1 MGTAIL
7 IIAICEIIRTVQI
20 TIDIAAG
27 IRSRRKLNNEFI
39 ESLKKDN
46 RDWAEDLLEEFL
58 EYEKEHSDDR
68 K

>member
-1 MGTAIL
+1 MGTAIW
-7 IIAICEIIRTVQI
+7 IIAVCEIIRTVQI

-46 RDWAEDLLEEFL
+46 RGWAEDLLEEFL

>member
-1 MGTAIL
+1 MGTAIW

-20 TIDIAAG
+20 TINIAEG

-39 ESLKKDN
+39 QSLKKDN

>member
-1 MGTAIL
+1 MGTAIR

-20 TIDIAAG
+20 TINIAEG

-39 ESLKKDN
+39 QSLKKDN

>member
-1 MGTAIL
+1 MGTAIW

-27 IRSRRKLNNEFI
+27 IRSRRKLNNESI
-39 ESLKKDN
+39 QSLKKDN

>member
-1 MGTAIL
+1 MGTAIW

-20 TIDIAAG
+20 TINIAEG
-27 IRSRRKLNNEFI
+27 IRSRRTLNNEFI
-39 ESLKKDN
+39 QSLKKDN